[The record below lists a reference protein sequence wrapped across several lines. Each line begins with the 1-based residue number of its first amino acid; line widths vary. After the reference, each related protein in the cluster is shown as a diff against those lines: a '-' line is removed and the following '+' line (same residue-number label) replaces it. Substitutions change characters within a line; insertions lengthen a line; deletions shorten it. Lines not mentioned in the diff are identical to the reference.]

1 MVFLPIFRSRNFY
14 LLAAMLF
21 YFICSPFIVE
31 THFSHLLMSI
41 LMASIIVICINI
53 VAFNRLTVIASAF
66 LATLAL
72 VEYLAI
78 SLIGPSITLYIAYF
92 VTNSIFLFFMTMCV
106 IYAVAKHQEI
116 TIDTLLGA
124 ICGYLLLG
132 LTWSH
137 IYLAMSC
144 LDPNSFSYHIEPHAF
159 RDNVQHFMYFS
170 YITLTTVGYGDITP
184 RTDIARAFSWLEA
197 AIGQIYLTVWI
208 SQLVAMHIAQRFR
221 KNIT

>member
-1 MVFLPIFRSRNFY
+1 MIFLPIIHSKNFY
-14 LLAAMLF
+14 LLVAMLF
-21 YFICSPFIVE
+21 YFICSPFIIE

-41 LMASIIVICINI
+41 LMALIIVICINI
-53 VAFNRLTVIASAF
+53 VAFNRFTIITSAF
-66 LATLAL
+66 LLTIAL
-72 VEYLAI
+72 IEYLAI
-78 SLIGPSITLYIAYF
+78 SLIGPSKELYIAYF
-92 VTNSIFLFFMTMCV
+92 TTNTIFLSFMTVCV
-106 IYAVAKHQEI
+106 IYAVAKQQEI

-137 IYLAMSC
+137 LYLAMSC
-144 LDPNSFSYHIEPHAF
+144 LDPSSFSYHIEPNAF

-221 KNIT
+221 KDIT